1 MYEIEIKFKFK
12 SKNVAEAEERLKS
25 LNLKWNLPITQK
37 DRIFLSKTMKEYKI
51 VEGTQILRIREE
63 IKNEV
68 CLKKVLT
75 MKIQQK
81 NALESREF
89 ESKIDDTE
97 QIKSIIE
104 ELGFNEFVCVEKTRK
119 KSQFNQYNLCLDEVK
134 GLGVFLEIEFLS
146 QEKVNALEIQQEMIN
161 WVRTLEL
168 GDFEISKIP
177 YDTQIYLKSLG
188 LVAKQH

>member
-75 MKIQQK
+75 MKIQQE